1 VHMIGAAIISICV
14 RCNLA
19 IAIALVWI
27 SNPLTIPPIF
37 YATYRVGAWM
47 MGIPPQDIRFE
58 MSMQWF
64 SQGLAAIWKP
74 LVLGSLTTGLTLAA
88 LAYIT
93 TRALWRLGTELK
105 WRRRRQRRAAT
116 SDKTPHS

>member
-1 VHMIGAAIISICV
+1 
-14 RCNLA
+14 
-19 IAIALVWI
+19 
-27 SNPLTIPPIF
+27 LTIAPIF

-47 MGIPPQDIRFE
+47 MGIPPQDIQFE

-74 LVLGSLTTGLTLAA
+74 LVLGSLTTGLTLAR

-105 WRRRRQRRAAT
+105 WRQRRQRRAAT
-116 SDKTPHS
+116 AGKSPHS